1 MTSTP
6 EQGASKRENL
16 LYGFRALRIRNY
28 RLYWLGQLISFTGRW
43 MQTTAQSWLVIE
55 LTHSPLAI
63 GLVTTFQFLPM
74 MLLSL
79 FGGVIAD
86 RMPKYRLILVMQV
99 ASLLQG
105 AVFGLLVMLN
115 MISIESVY
123 ILAFLQGLIN
133 AIDNPVRQTFV
144 GDLVGREQ
152 LPNAVALNS
161 MQFNTARIIGPAAA
175 GLVVAKFGVAP
186 ALFINAIG
194 FAIALVLMFL
204 LDRNQMGNTSKKRAG
219 SPWQQLTEGL
229 SYAWHTPLIL
239 LVLLVVAAIGTFGY
253 NFSVV
258 LPLLA
263 GFTLKTDAAGL
274 GVLSA
279 WLGVGSLLGAIG
291 TTYARSITIPRLL
304 IASAAFSVL
313 LGITALVTNFLLA
326 CVLLAIM
333 GLFGVTFATTAN
345 TLLQTRVPDELRG
358 RVLSLYMLLFIGSTP
373 LGAFLVGT
381 ISDRFG
387 TQSALLLCSV
397 LCIIGV
403 AGASLYWQRRVRAIE
418 TDEVTG

>member
-1 MTSTP
+1 MSASS
-6 EQGASKRENL
+6 EQVSSWRERL
-16 LYGFRALRIRNY
+16 LLGFRALRIRNY

-43 MQTTAQSWLVIE
+43 MQMTAQSWLVIE
-55 LTHSPLAI
+55 LTRSPMAI
-63 GLVTTFQFLPM
+63 GLVTSFQFLPM

-86 RMPKYRLILVMQV
+86 RLPKYRLILIMQL

-105 AVFGLLVMLN
+105 AVFGVLVLLNV
-115 MISIESVY
+115 ITIESVY
-123 ILAFLQGLIN
+123 VLAFLQGLIN

-175 GLVVAKFGVAP
+175 GLVVARFGVAP
-186 ALFINAIG
+186 ALFLNALG
-194 FAIALVLMFL
+194 FGIALVLML
-204 LDRNQMGNTSKKRAG
+204 MLNRNEMGNTSKKG
-219 SPWQQLTEGL
+219 VSSPWQQLLEGL
-229 SYAWHTPLIL
+229 SYAWRTPLIL

-291 TTYARSITIPRLL
+291 TTYARSITIQRLL

-313 LGITALVTNFLLA
+313 LGITAMTSNFWLA
-326 CVLLAIM
+326 CGLLAIM
-333 GLFGVTFATTAN
+333 GMFGVTFATTAN
-345 TLLQTRVPDELRG
+345 TLLQTSVPDELRG

-373 LGAFLVGT
+373 LGAFLVGS

-387 TQSALLLCSV
+387 TEAALLLCSA
-397 LCIIGV
+397 LCLLGV
-403 AGASLYWQRRVRAIE
+403 VGASVYWWRRVRTAGE
-418 TDEVTG
+418 QEKS